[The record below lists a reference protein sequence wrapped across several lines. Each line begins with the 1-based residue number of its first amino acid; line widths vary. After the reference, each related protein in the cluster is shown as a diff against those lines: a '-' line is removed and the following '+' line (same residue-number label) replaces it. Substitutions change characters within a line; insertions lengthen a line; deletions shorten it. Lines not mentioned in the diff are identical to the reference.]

1 LGPWV
6 YARGLIGLNVVL
18 GLAVTACYAAQGLAV
33 AEIIGQVF
41 RGPDWPT
48 ILLLLEVVVAIQV
61 IRAGLLRSREVSGTA
76 PPGPSSRGALAAVP
90 PPARPQPVCLPVR
103 RAGPL

>member
-1 LGPWV
+1 MLDRRLLGLRV

-41 RGPDWPT
+41 REPDWPT
-48 ILLLLEVVVAIQV
+48 ILLLVGLVVAIQV
-61 IRAGLLRSREVSGTA
+61 IRAGLLW
-76 PPGPSSRGALAAVP
+76 PGASVP
-90 PPARPQPVCLPVR
+90 VFYNCVTSVKR
-103 RAGPL
+103 R